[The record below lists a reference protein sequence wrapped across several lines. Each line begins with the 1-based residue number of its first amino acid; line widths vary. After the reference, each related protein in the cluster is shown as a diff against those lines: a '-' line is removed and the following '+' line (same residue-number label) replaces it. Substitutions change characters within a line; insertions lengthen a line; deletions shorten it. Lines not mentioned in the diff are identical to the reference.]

1 MATWMV
7 HLRVAE
13 QMLEVFPRL
22 ERQEFIVGNIA
33 PDSGVPNEDWSVFTP
48 DTNTSHFKTDGEID
62 IPKFLNKYM
71 TGEKWAAYGEKAKS
85 FFLGYYVHLLTDEL
99 WRDEVVYP
107 TIEKH
112 RELYDRD
119 RMEAIWTFKKDWYDL
134 DHLFIRNH
142 PDFQP
147 FLEYE
152 NAVGFQN
159 CFMEEFAG
167 DAFDRRRIYITGF
180 YREPHEDLDREY
192 PYLCEGDMQVFVAK
206 VRRVLTERITREN
219 WLETETAG

>member
-71 TGEKWAAYGEKAKS
+71 TGEKRRNPFS
-85 FFLGYYVHLLTDEL
+85 SDTMCTCL
-99 WRDEVVYP
+99 
-107 TIEKH
+107 
-112 RELYDRD
+112 
-119 RMEAIWTFKKDWYDL
+119 RMSCGAMKWY
-134 DHLFIRNH
+134 IR
-142 PDFQP
+142 
-147 FLEYE
+147 
-152 NAVGFQN
+152 
-159 CFMEEFAG
+159 
-167 DAFDRRRIYITGF
+167 R
-180 YREPHEDLDREY
+180 
-192 PYLCEGDMQVFVAK
+192 
-206 VRRVLTERITREN
+206 
-219 WLETETAG
+219 

>member
-1 MATWMV
+1 M
-7 HLRVAE
+7 
-13 QMLEVFPRL
+13 
-22 ERQEFIVGNIA
+22 IVGNIA
-33 PDSGVPNEDWSVFTP
+33 PDGGVPNEDWSVFTP
-48 DTNTSHFKTDGEID
+48 DTNISHFKTDGEID

-112 RELYDRD
+112 RELYNRD
-119 RMEAIWTFKKDWYDL
+119 RMEAIWTFKKDWYAL

-159 CFMEEFAG
+159 CLWRSSPGMLLTDAEF
-167 DAFDRRRIYITGF
+167 I
-180 YREPHEDLDREY
+180 L
-192 PYLCEGDMQVFVAK
+192 QVFTES
-206 VRRVLTERITREN
+206 LTKTWIGNISICVKGICRFLRQRC
-219 WLETETAG
+219 AVS

>member
-13 QMLEVFPRL
+13 QMLEVFPGL
-22 ERQEFIVGNIA
+22 EQQEFIVGSIA

-62 IPKFLNKYM
+62 IPKFLKKYM
-71 TGEKWAAYGEKAKS
+71 TGERWAAYGEKEKS

-99 WRDEVVYP
+99 WRDEVAYP

-134 DHLFIRNH
+134 DLSLIHI
-142 PDFQP
+142 
-147 FLEYE
+147 
-152 NAVGFQN
+152 
-159 CFMEEFAG
+159 
-167 DAFDRRRIYITGF
+167 
-180 YREPHEDLDREY
+180 
-192 PYLCEGDMQVFVAK
+192 
-206 VRRVLTERITREN
+206 
-219 WLETETAG
+219 

>member
-99 WRDEVVYP
+99 WRDEAALGLSAV
-107 TIEKH
+107 H
-112 RELYDRD
+112 G
-119 RMEAIWTFKKDWYDL
+119 
-134 DHLFIRNH
+134 
-142 PDFQP
+142 QP
-147 FLEYE
+147 RAAE
-152 NAVGFQN
+152 N
-159 CFMEEFAG
+159 
-167 DAFDRRRIYITGF
+167 
-180 YREPHEDLDREY
+180 L
-192 PYLCEGDMQVFVAK
+192 
-206 VRRVLTERITREN
+206 
-219 WLETETAG
+219 